1 MDYSQKDFI
10 DTYEDLISI
19 IQSSTTKWDPQATNE
34 SDPGLIIVKLLAL
47 LEDKF
52 NYKFDMAQAQGYI
65 DTVSDPQYA
74 QDLFRMLGY
83 VMKSARTSRGN
94 IYITLKESNE
104 APIHIPRHTVVTNA
118 TKSINFFTLK
128 DIDIPKNTV
137 ITSSKEVPV
146 AYGSP
151 FQISKDGITDFT
163 LKDIDEDG
171 RLPLGQTNLPQN
183 GVFIYTVGTSGGAE
197 VLYDEWKYYD
207 LAITATKNTKYYTI
221 STLESNETYIQFPK
235 DFDTLIGTSKIRVF
249 ATYTEGVN
257 SNIPERT
264 LSRFEDEDLDKLF
277 IVKQPK
283 PFENGQDSETITEAR
298 INYYKQKD
306 ICDTIITANDI
317 KSFILSLADD
327 TSILFSNALVLSAQD
342 RALKIRNYYKDK
354 EYYDIIPP
362 TDPTYQVNVVPLK
375 NSNSYKE
382 SFRIY
387 TDAGDNSLGDTITTK
402 LQEASSL
409 FTKVKTF
416 NNTITD
422 TSDPIN
428 TRLLAV
434 AEPKLKVRISGY
446 TTEKAT
452 ALKQSIKNRLNSRYR
467 ANYIAPGEAIKEAEV
482 KEIVKNTSS
491 LIQDVSLEPL
501 EPQIYL
507 TYAGVDDTSVS
518 TLAMDKD
525 EIKEDIINRSVLSG
539 EVPLF
544 KYSNRQNTKSKVLS
558 LYSAFAKEDENITIP
573 TPFAYKSIDP
583 TEGDPTDPFYTSG
596 QIANPHITVTQLMT
610 PTNNNDTE
618 TVDKITYVKF
628 QLSDNLLFQTR
639 KKHWIDKHVF
649 SSGLRYTFYAPD
661 KCILDSD
668 TPITTTTTLA
678 PFTLIKKGS
687 KLKLPPDHTD
697 VVLVQDENGYA
708 TFTLNDHE
716 LKETTQNIR
725 LLSGSLPL
733 AVGSIL
739 KEDSNIFPTSVI
751 NGKIQSRFQTIVDS
765 QYQLSANEKMIITDS
780 NGNYRAKLE
789 EGDLVLFEGVLTDSE
804 LPVHTNYITG
814 WTSNTY
820 ETHSTLLENINQK
833 ITQRSVASSTI
844 DLTSYKYILSL
855 NSDIESITISDTLTY
870 MLDENEYF
878 LYTTPSATEYVILG
892 PGTLLKSGGDE
903 SSIELTNAKLTEHTN
918 LQDFSLFQHING
930 ATILA
935 DAYEISTYTGSHTQI
950 WIAQNHA
957 DDAILNY
964 SDVESAYS
972 INTNW
977 ATLRTNPADKIL
989 IKKNVSGQL
998 KTIDTIEGSLYE
1010 ARLTGLLFSDASGIA
1025 RIPEGMQ
1032 LTFTID
1038 DQTYDTPSTAEG
1050 QLSVLSTSLPF
1061 RRVLSSPPGSS
1072 GISLYPQN
1080 TVAKV
1085 ALFKTKDFSSVQGIQ
1100 VINLADSISIILLE
1114 IISDIATINIPL
1126 KEAPN
1131 LYTNLSITQPLTA
1144 TGSPTITIEGNN
1156 ADDEKVY
1163 ILSRNETPLENSLL
1177 SDYADKRVTLDISNM
1192 TSIKITLSN
1201 LEADKDTNTIITLSQ
1216 LSYVTKLSDELQAD
1230 TSLDMTQVITQLRSK
1245 LQDSTAPERYDWLA
1259 YPKETLVHPLKPA
1272 SFFNKKHPYNKNTF
1286 YYLDTLERNITILP
1300 EE

>member
-104 APIHIPRHTVVTNA
+104 APIYIPRHTVVTNA

-128 DIDIPKNTV
+128 DIDIPANTV

-207 LAITATKNTKYYTI
+207 LAITTTKNTKYYTI

-362 TDPTYQVNVVPLK
+362 TDPSYQVNVVPLK

-382 SFRIY
+382 SFQIY
-387 TDAGDNSLGDTITTK
+387 TDAGDNSLGNTITTK

-416 NNTITD
+416 DNTITA

-452 ALKQSIKNRLNSRYR
+452 SLKQSIKNRLNSRYR

-507 TYAGVDDTSVS
+507 TYAGVDNTSVS
-518 TLAMDKD
+518 TLATDKD
-525 EIKEDIINRSVLSG
+525 EIKKDIINRSVLSG

-558 LYSAFAKEDENITIP
+558 LYSAFAEEDENITIP
-573 TPFAYKSIDP
+573 TPFAYKSP

-610 PTNNNDTE
+610 PTNNTE
-618 TVDKITYVKF
+618 TVDSITYVKF

-639 KKHWIDKHVF
+639 KKHCYRDKHVF

-661 KCILDSD
+661 KCILSSD
-668 TPITTTTTLA
+668 TTITTTTTLA
-678 PFTLIKKGS
+678 PFTLIKTGS
-687 KLKLPPDHTD
+687 KLKLPPGHTE
-697 VVLVQDENGYA
+697 VVLVQDENGDA
-708 TFTLNDHE
+708 TFTLNDNT
-716 LKETTQNIR
+716 LQETTQDIR

-733 AVGSIL
+733 AGGSIL
-739 KEDSNIFPTSVI
+739 KKDSNIFPTSVI
-751 NGKIQSRFQTIVDS
+751 NGTTQSRFQTIVNS
-765 QYQLSANEKMIITDS
+765 QYLLSTNEKMIITDS

-789 EGDLVLFEGVLTDSE
+789 EGDLVLFEGVLTDSK

-814 WTSNTY
+814 WASNTY

-855 NSDIESITISDTLTY
+855 NSDIESITISDTQTY

-892 PGTLLKSGGDE
+892 PGTLLKSGAQ

-957 DDAILNY
+957 DNAILNY
-964 SDVESAYS
+964 SNSTEAYS

-977 ATLRTNPADKIL
+977 ATLRQGTASADKIL

-998 KTIDTIEGSLYE
+998 TTIDTIEGSLYE

-1032 LTFTID
+1032 LTFKIGN
-1038 DQTYDTPSTAEG
+1038 QTYPTPPPATD

-1061 RRVLSSPPGSS
+1061 RRVLSSPPGGSS

-1080 TVAKV
+1080 TAAKV
-1085 ALFKTKDFSSVQGIQ
+1085 ALFKTKDFSNVQDIQ

-1114 IISDIATINIPL
+1114 NISSTATIDIPL

-1144 TGSPTITIEGNN
+1144 TGSPKITIKGNN
-1156 ADDEKVY
+1156 DKKVY
-1163 ILSRNETPLENSLL
+1163 ILSHNTPLENSLL

-1192 TSIKITLSN
+1192 TSITITLSN
-1201 LEADKDTNTIITLSQ
+1201 LDAAKNTIITLSQ
-1216 LSYVTKLSDELQAD
+1216 LSYVTNFSDELQAD
-1230 TSLDMTQVITQLRSK
+1230 TSLEIPQVITQLRSK

>member
-94 IYITLKESNE
+94 IYITLKESNV

-128 DIDIPKNTV
+128 DIDIPKNTG

-183 GVFIYTVGTSGGAE
+183 GVFIYTVGTSEGAE
-197 VLYDEWKYYD
+197 VLCDEWKYYD

-387 TDAGDNSLGDTITTK
+387 TDAEDDSLGNTITTK

-416 NNTITD
+416 NNTIA

-507 TYAGVDDTSVS
+507 TYAGVDNTSVS
-518 TLAMDKD
+518 TLATDID
-525 EIKEDIINRSVLSG
+525 EIKKDIINRSVLSG

-573 TPFAYKSIDP
+573 TPFAYELP
-583 TEGDPTDPFYTSG
+583 TEGDTFYASE

-668 TPITTTTTLA
+668 TTITTTTTLA
-678 PFTLIKKGS
+678 PFTLIKAGS
-687 KLKLPPDHTD
+687 KLKLPLGHTE
-697 VVLVQDENGYA
+697 VVLVQDENGDA
-708 TFTLNDHE
+708 TFTLNDRT
-716 LKETTQNIR
+716 LQETTQDIR
-725 LLSGSLPL
+725 LLSGLLPL
-733 AVGSIL
+733 ASESIL

-751 NGKIQSRFQTIVDS
+751 NGTKQSRFQTIANS
-765 QYQLSANEKMIITDS
+765 QYLLSKNEKMIITDS
-780 NGNYRAKLE
+780 NGNYRAQLK

-814 WTSNTY
+814 WASNTY

-855 NSDIESITISDTLTY
+855 NSDIESIEISDTLTY

-892 PGTLLKSGGDE
+892 PGTLLKSGDQR
-903 SSIELTNAKLTEHTN
+903 SIELTNAKLTEHTN

-964 SDVESAYS
+964 SDLIEAYS

-977 ATLRTNPADKIL
+977 ATLRQGTDLADKIL
-989 IKKNVSGQL
+989 IKKNGT
-998 KTIDTIEGSLYE
+998 TIDTIEGSLYE

-1032 LTFTID
+1032 LTFKIGN
-1038 DQTYDTPSTAEG
+1038 QTYPTPSSATG

-1080 TVAKV
+1080 TAAKV
-1085 ALFKTKDFSSVQGIQ
+1085 ALFKTKDFSSFQDIQ

-1114 IISDIATINIPL
+1114 IISDTAEIDIPL

-1144 TGSPTITIEGNN
+1144 TGSPKITIKGIKGN
-1156 ADDEKVY
+1156 DDREVY
-1163 ILSRNETPLENSLL
+1163 ILSNETPLVNSLL
-1177 SDYADKRVTLDISNM
+1177 SNYADKRVTLDISNM

-1201 LEADKDTNTIITLSQ
+1201 LDADNDKNTIITLSQ
-1216 LSYVTKLSDELQAD
+1216 LSYVTNFSDELQAD
-1230 TSLDMTQVITQLRSK
+1230 TSLEMPQVITQLRSK
-1245 LQDSTAPERYDWLA
+1245 LQDSTEPERYDWLA

>member
-104 APIHIPRHTVVTNA
+104 EPIHIPRHTVVTNA

-128 DIDIPKNTV
+128 DIYIPENTV

-183 GVFIYTVGTSGGAE
+183 GVFIYTVGTSEGAE

-257 SNIPERT
+257 SNIPEKT

-387 TDAGDNSLGDTITTK
+387 AEDNSLENTITTK

-416 NNTITD
+416 DNTITN

-507 TYAGVDDTSVS
+507 TYAGVDNTSVS
-518 TLAMDKD
+518 ILATDKD
-525 EIKEDIINRSVLSG
+525 EIKNDIINRSVLSG

-558 LYSAFAKEDENITIP
+558 LYSAFAEEDENITIP
-573 TPFAYKSIDP
+573 TPFAYESPIFAS
-583 TEGDPTDPFYTSG
+583 E
-596 QIANPHITVTQLMT
+596 QIANPHITVTHLMT
-610 PTNNNDTE
+610 PTNDTE
-618 TVDKITYVKF
+618 KENGITYVKF

-661 KCILDSD
+661 KCILDID

-687 KLKLPPDHTD
+687 KLKLPPDHTE
-697 VVLVQDENGYA
+697 VVLVQDENGEA
-708 TFTLNDHE
+708 TFTLNDHT
-716 LKETTQNIR
+716 LQETTRDIR

-733 AVGSIL
+733 AGGSIL
-739 KEDSNIFPTSVI
+739 KKDSNIFPTSVI
-751 NGKIQSRFQTIVDS
+751 NGTIQSKFQTIVNS
-765 QYQLSANEKMIITDS
+765 QYLLSTNEKMIITDS

-789 EGDLVLFEGVLTDSE
+789 AGDLVLFERVPTDSK

-820 ETHSTLLENINQK
+820 ETHSTLLENIDQK

-892 PGTLLKSGGDE
+892 PGTLLKSGDQR
-903 SSIELTNAKLTEHTN
+903 SIELINAKLTEHTN

-950 WIAQNHA
+950 WIAQNYA
-957 DDAILNY
+957 ADAILNY
-964 SDVESAYS
+964 RDSDSTYS

-977 ATLRTNPADKIL
+977 TTLRQETDKIL

-998 KTIDTIEGSLYE
+998 TTIDTIEGSLYE

-1038 DQTYDTPSTAEG
+1038 GQEYSTPPSATD

-1061 RRVLSSPPGSS
+1061 RRVLSSPPEGSS

-1080 TVAKV
+1080 TAAKV
-1085 ALFKTKDFSSVQGIQ
+1085 ALFKTKDFSTVQGIQ
-1100 VINLADSISIILLE
+1100 VINLADSISIILLDN
-1114 IISDIATINIPL
+1114 IPSTATIDIPL

-1144 TGSPTITIEGNN
+1144 TGSPKITIEGN
-1156 ADDEKVY
+1156 DDKKVY
-1163 ILSRNETPLENSLL
+1163 ILSNETPLENSLL
-1177 SDYADKRVTLDISNM
+1177 SNYADKRVTLNISNM
-1192 TSIKITLSN
+1192 TSITITLSN
-1201 LEADKDTNTIITLSQ
+1201 LEADKDKNTIITLSQ
-1216 LSYVTKLSDELQAD
+1216 LSYVTKVSDELQAN
-1230 TSLDMTQVITQLRSK
+1230 TSLEALITQLRSK
-1245 LQDSTAPERYDWLA
+1245 LKDSTAPERYDWLA